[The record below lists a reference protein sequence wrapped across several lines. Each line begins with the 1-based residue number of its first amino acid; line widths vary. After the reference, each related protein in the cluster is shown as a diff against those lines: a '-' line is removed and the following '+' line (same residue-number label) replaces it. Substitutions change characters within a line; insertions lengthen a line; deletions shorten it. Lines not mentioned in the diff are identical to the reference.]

1 MSKKRK
7 KEIQSSLLFKRNEED
22 VGCLDKEE
30 TDQSL
35 MSDNKEKVDGNEEEE
50 ENDFIPNYYCNI
62 CKTLKM
68 DKPYHCQSCDVC
80 IDGYDHHCPWIG
92 KVKKY

>member
-1 MSKKRK
+1 
-7 KEIQSSLLFKRNEED
+7 
-22 VGCLDKEE
+22 
-30 TDQSL
+30 
-35 MSDNKEKVDGNEEEE
+35 MSDNKEKSEENEQEEE

-92 KVKKY
+92 KVNDIIKNNQFSVSGQRT